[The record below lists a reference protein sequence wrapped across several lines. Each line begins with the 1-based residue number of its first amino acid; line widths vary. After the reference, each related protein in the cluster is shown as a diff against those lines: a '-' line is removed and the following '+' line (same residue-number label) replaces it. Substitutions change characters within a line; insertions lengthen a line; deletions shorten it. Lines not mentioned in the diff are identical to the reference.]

1 MLEELAKKDS
11 YWRKIALN
19 ISKDR
24 MIADDLVNDMYIKLH
39 DSTKQINDFYVIIVI
54 RNLFLDYVK
63 AKKQKVSLDLF
74 FNLAHNNEVLELND
88 YEVGL
93 LEDCNKLSYLQLGLL
108 SESYDLSIR
117 EIAEKYKFIDYGLI
131 YRELDKARKK
141 ILGNDIDLYKNKRLK
156 WQK

>member
-24 MIADDLVNDMYIKLH
+24 MIADDLVNDMYLKLH

-93 LEDCNKLSYLQLGLL
+93 LEDCSKLSYLQLGLL